1 MGSVTSGIP
10 RNIVSELAQLSGAQ
24 TFVET
29 GTFQG
34 ATTRWATEVFDQV
47 HTIELSSELYDQY
60 HVELERLPGVHTH
73 QGDSAEVLPQV
84 VGQLDERPTLFWLD
98 GHWSGGETAGESS
111 ECPIMQEL
119 DCIQP
124 RKQDLILIDDA
135 RLFLCAPPKPHKP
148 EHWPTIAEIT
158 ARFDL
163 NDHFVQIIDD
173 VIFIVPNTASLRK
186 ALVAHAQAVE
196 DRSTPH
202 HSSVKRLAKRW
213 LRT

>member
-10 RNIVSELAQLSGAQ
+10 RSIVSELAQLSGAK

-34 ATTRWATEVFDQV
+34 ATTRWATEVFDQI
-47 HTIELSSELYDQY
+47 HTIELSSTLYEKY

-73 QGDSAEVLPQV
+73 QGDSSIVLRDV
-84 VGQLDERPTLFWLD
+84 VSQLDEQPTLYWLD
-98 GHWSGGETAGESS
+98 GHWSGGETAGESA

-119 DCIQP
+119 DSIQQ
-124 RKQDLILIDDA
+124 REQDLILIDDA

-148 EHWPTIAEIT
+148 EHWPTIAEIA

-163 NDHFVQIIDD
+163 NQRFVQIIDD
-173 VIFIVPNTASLRK
+173 VIFIVPNTESLRR
-186 ALVAHAQAVE
+186 ALIRPAQSVGERA
-196 DRSTPH
+196 TPQPTRA
-202 HSSVKRLAKRW
+202 KRLAKRW
-213 LRT
+213 LST